1 MPVYVRLFLLQH
13 AHRVL
18 MTLKKRL
25 PEQKNFMAPAWPSL
39 ILFVCLFV
47 FVVFVLFL
55 FNVMICS
62 VLFPILCFV
71 FSRLRSCVFCSFVLF
86 CSSLLI
92 LRANWSELRSSDQL
106 ALFQS
111 KPSTGQDSKK

>member
-1 MPVYVRLFLLQH
+1 
-13 AHRVL
+13 

-25 PEQKNFMAPAWPSL
+25 PEQKKFYGACLAL
-39 ILFVCLFV
+39 TDFFCLFVCF
-47 FVVFVLFL
+47 FCFCFVLFL
-55 FNVMICS
+55 FLFNVLICS

-92 LRANWSELRSSDQL
+92 LSANWSELRSSDQL